1 MRAEADETFL
11 CAWCGEPNEITLD
24 VSGGAQQVLVVDCE
38 VCCRPNLL
46 NVHIDLEEDA
56 VSIEAM
62 RES

>member
-11 CAWCGEPNEITLD
+11 CAWCGELNEITVD
-24 VSGGAQQVLVVDCE
+24 VSGGIEQVLVTDCE

-46 NVHIDLEEDA
+46 TVRIDVDGDA
-56 VSIEAM
+56 FTVEAS

>member
-11 CAWCGEPNEITLD
+11 CAWCGELNEVTLD
-24 VSGGAQQVLVVDCE
+24 VTGGTEQWLVIDCV

-46 NVHIDLEEDA
+46 TVRIDLDDD
-56 VSIEAM
+56 SFTIEAS